1 MGARPMDILGEMVK
15 GVPSFLAYLALG
27 IGLLVVFFM
36 IYLWVT
42 PHDELRLIRGGNSA
56 ATLSLAGAVL
66 GFLFPLGMIIAQH
79 ATLLNVAFWGV
90 VALIVQIL
98 AFFLARALVPGL
110 PQAIEGGKNSAGGF
124 AGLVALSIGI
134 LNAACQIP

>member
-1 MGARPMDILGEMVK
+1 MDVLSEMVK
-15 GVPSFLAYLALG
+15 GLPSFLAYLALG
-27 IGLLVVFFM
+27 LGLLVAFFV

-56 ATLSLAGAVL
+56 ATLSVAGAVL
-66 GFLFPLGMIIAQH
+66 GFLIPLGMVIAQH
-79 ATLLNVAFWGV
+79 ATLASVAFWGV

-98 AFFLARALVPGL
+98 AFFVARALIPGL
-110 PQAIEGGKNSAGGF
+110 SQAIESGKTSVGGF
-124 AGLVALSIGI
+124 TGLVALAVGI